1 MGDCQYVCTVRE
13 AERVSHESHRIRCSM
28 CIFLAF
34 SYLRLLTTT
43 IDTDYRGKS
52 SQVSSTNQL
61 RNIKHTGLTNPQ
73 HGPQLLVLDLSSAL
87 GILHQDQSV
96 IYHQL
101 RLMPISRSLPVH
113 LCAASFATLTAS
125 FFLSYL
131 TGSAA
136 PKAANSD
143 LSPKAV
149 SLTSRR
155 VWSNFARSS

>member
-1 MGDCQYVCTVRE
+1 MGDCQYVCTFRE
-13 AERVSHESHRIRCSM
+13 AERVSHESHRIGCSIYFRLILS
-28 CIFLAF
+28 C
-34 SYLRLLTTT
+34 LRLLRTTV
-43 IDTDYRGKS
+43 DTDYKGKS
-52 SQVSSTNQL
+52 SQVSSTCQL
-61 RNIKHTGLTNPQ
+61 GAKFELTNPQ
-73 HGPQLLVLDLSSAL
+73 HSPQLLVLDLSSAL

-101 RLMPISRSLPVH
+101 RLMLIPHSSPVH
-113 LCAASFATLTAS
+113 LCAASLATFTAS

-143 LSPKAV
+143 LRPEAV

-155 VWSNFARSS
+155 VRSNFARSS